1 MPTDLQI
8 PIILIGSLTVLP
20 AIPPTHSL
28 QRWLPNI
35 NWEKF
40 HFELRMWW
48 QMTGLM
54 ALATLLRDVPFST
67 AHFVSALLVF
77 FVAFTIFK
85 HFVSSYSFA
94 ISERYAILVGYLAIP
109 LVQSRLIS
117 LLALVPIVAL
127 LMLWLLKGNWRQW
140 IKLLWGWAS
149 TVLVI
154 IWLAV
159 QMPSLAGPLS
169 DVLQTPVAAFY
180 SNHSL
185 LFYLICIVLYFGILR
200 ELNRAL
206 R

>member
-8 PIILIGSLTVLP
+8 PIILLGGLTMLP

-35 NWEKF
+35 NWDKR

-48 QMTGLM
+48 QLTGLM
-54 ALATLLRDVPFST
+54 AMATLLRDIPFGI
-67 AHFVSALLVF
+67 AHFVSALLVCY
-77 FVAFTIFK
+77 VAFTAFK
-85 HFVSSYSFA
+85 HFVSSNRFA

-109 LVQSRLIS
+109 VIQTHLIS
-117 LLALVPIVAL
+117 LQILVPIVAL
-127 LMLWLLKGNWRQW
+127 LMLWLLRGNWLQW
-140 IKLLWGWAS
+140 AKLLWFWGT
-149 TVLVI
+149 TVLVVTWAAEKLPSI
-154 IWLAV
+154 AGSLSAV
-159 QMPSLAGPLS
+159 FQQPIDTL
-169 DVLQTPVAAFY
+169 Y